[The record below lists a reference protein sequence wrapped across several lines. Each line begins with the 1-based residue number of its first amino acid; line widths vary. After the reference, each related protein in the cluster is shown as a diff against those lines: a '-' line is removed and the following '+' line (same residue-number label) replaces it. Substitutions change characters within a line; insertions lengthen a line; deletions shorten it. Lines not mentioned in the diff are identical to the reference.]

1 MLIKVCGLR
10 DNFQEVA
17 ALKPDFAGMIFYE
30 KSPRFVGKNDSEI
43 LKQKILGVK
52 KVGVFVNASENYI
65 FDSVLKYNLDFVQLH
80 GGETV
85 DFCEKIRQKVP
96 VIKAF
101 GILSEEDLVAAQN
114 YAQTVDYLLFDT
126 KTKGYGGSGQKF
138 DWKMLGNIVFKKK
151 FFLSGGISLEDLAEI
166 KALKINDLAGVD
178 LNSRFELSPA
188 KKDIEILQQAINF
201 LRK

>member
-17 ALKPDFAGMIFYE
+17 ALNPDFAGMIFYE

-65 FDSVLKYNLDFVQLH
+65 FDSVLTYNLDFVQLH

-85 DFCEKIRQKVP
+85 DFCEKIRQKVS

-188 KKDIEILQQAINF
+188 KKDIEKLQQAINF

>member
-65 FDSVLKYNLDFVQLH
+65 FDSVLKYSLDFVQLH

-138 DWKMLGNIVFKKK
+138 DWKMLENIVFKKK

-188 KKDIEILQQAINF
+188 KKDIEKLQQAINF

>member
-17 ALKPDFAGMIFYE
+17 ALNPDFAGMIFYE

-65 FDSVLKYNLDFVQLH
+65 FDSVLKYSLDFVQLH

-188 KKDIEILQQAINF
+188 KKDIEKLQQAINF

>member
-10 DNFQEVA
+10 DNFQDVT
-17 ALKPDFAGMIFYE
+17 ALNPDFAGMIFYE

-166 KALKINDLAGVD
+166 KALKINNLAGVD

-188 KKDIEILQQAINF
+188 KKDIEKLQQAINF

>member
-17 ALKPDFAGMIFYE
+17 ALNPDFAGMIFYE

-138 DWKMLGNIVFKKK
+138 DWKMLENIVFKKK

-188 KKDIEILQQAINF
+188 KKDIEKLQQAINF

>member
-17 ALKPDFAGMIFYE
+17 ALNPDFAGMIFYE

-85 DFCEKIRQKVP
+85 DFCEKIRQKIP

-138 DWKMLGNIVFKKK
+138 DWKMLENIVFKKK

-188 KKDIEILQQAINF
+188 KKDIEKLQQAINF

>member
-17 ALKPDFAGMIFYE
+17 ALNPDFAGMIFYE

-188 KKDIEILQQAINF
+188 KKNIEKLQQAINF

>member
-10 DNFQEVA
+10 DNFQEVT

-30 KSPRFVGKNDSEI
+30 KSPRYVGLNDGGI
-43 LKQKILGVK
+43 LRQKVPNVK
-52 KVGVFVNASENYI
+52 KVGVFVNASEDYI
-65 FDSVLKYNLDFVQLH
+65 FENVLKYNLDFVQLH
-80 GGETV
+80 GCEPKE
-85 DFCEKIRQKVP
+85 FCEKIRQKIP

-101 GILSEEDLVAAQN
+101 GISSAEDLAAAEN
-114 YAQTVDYLLFDT
+114 YAEKVDFLLFDT
-126 KTKGYGGSGQKF
+126 KTLGFGGSGVKF
-138 DWKMLGNIVFKKK
+138 DWEVLQKGKIRQK

-166 KALKINDLAGVD
+166 KALKINNLAGVD

-188 KKDIEILQQAINF
+188 KKDIEKLQQAINF

>member
-17 ALKPDFAGMIFYE
+17 ALNPDFAGMIFYE

-65 FDSVLKYNLDFVQLH
+65 FDNVLKYNLDFVQLH

-188 KKDIEILQQAINF
+188 KKDIEKLQQAINF

>member
-1 MLIKVCGLR
+1 MLVKVCGLR
-10 DNFQEVA
+10 DNFSEVA
-17 ALKPDFAGMIFYE
+17 SLKPDFLGMIFYE

-188 KKDIEILQQAINF
+188 KKDIEKLQQAINF

>member
-10 DNFQEVA
+10 DNFSEVA
-17 ALKPDFAGMIFYE
+17 SLKPDFLGMIFYE

-43 LKQKILGVK
+43 LKQKISSVK

-138 DWKMLGNIVFKKK
+138 DWKMLENIVFKKK

-188 KKDIEILQQAINF
+188 KKDIEKLQQAINF

>member
-10 DNFQEVA
+10 DNFQDVT
-17 ALKPDFAGMIFYE
+17 ALNPDFAGMIFYE

-188 KKDIEILQQAINF
+188 KKDIEKLQQAINF

>member
-10 DNFQEVA
+10 DNFQEVT

-30 KSPRFVGKNDSEI
+30 KSPRYVGLNDGGI
-43 LKQKILGVK
+43 LRQKIPNVK
-52 KVGVFVNASENYI
+52 KVGVFVNASEDYI
-65 FDSVLKYNLDFVQLH
+65 FDNVLKYNLDFVQLH

-85 DFCEKIRQKVP
+85 EFCEKIRQKIP

-101 GILSEEDLVAAQN
+101 GISSKEDLAIAQN
-114 YAQTVDYLLFDT
+114 YAQKVDYLLFDT
-126 KTKGYGGSGQKF
+126 KTKGYGGSGVKF
-138 DWKMLGNIVFKKK
+138 DWEILKDVVFETP
-151 FFLSGGISLEDLAEI
+151 FFLSGGISLESLPEI
-166 KALKINDLAGVD
+166 RALKINNLAGVD

-188 KKDIEILQQAINF
+188 KKDIEKLQQAINF

>member
-17 ALKPDFAGMIFYE
+17 ALNPDFAGMIFYE

-188 KKDIEILQQAINF
+188 KKDIEKLQQAINF

>member
-10 DNFQEVA
+10 DNFSEVA
-17 ALKPDFAGMIFYE
+17 SLKPDFAGMIFYE

-43 LKQKILGVK
+43 LKQKISNVK

-188 KKDIEILQQAINF
+188 KKDIEKLQQAINF

>member
-166 KALKINDLAGVD
+166 KDLKINDLAGVD

-188 KKDIEILQQAINF
+188 KKDIEKLQQAINF

>member
-1 MLIKVCGLR
+1 M
-10 DNFQEVA
+10 N
-17 ALKPDFAGMIFYE
+17 PDFAGMIFYE
-30 KSPRFVGKNDSEI
+30 KSPRFVGKNDSEM

-138 DWKMLGNIVFKKK
+138 DWKMLENIVFKKK

-188 KKDIEILQQAINF
+188 KKDIEKLQQAINF

>member
-188 KKDIEILQQAINF
+188 KKDIEKLQQAINF